1 MNEEA
6 KKYIEDLREK
16 FERECNGPSDLKRRQ
31 ELLTNARHAIL
42 ISDEDFTKVEMEH
55 AAFKTM
61 GSFEFGFYV
70 GARWADEHQ
79 KSPWIS
85 PDNSLPAPGEKVLIC
100 VNSNSRSTATIN
112 QRTYHFEISERLSS
126 VELGR
131 LKRKG
136 WCPCDKYGFPNHGY
150 DTFEVVYWM
159 PLPELPKGGE
169 K

>member
-1 MNEEA
+1 MSEETR
-6 KKYIEDLREK
+6 KYIEHLREEFK
-16 FERECNGPSDLKRRQ
+16 RECNGPSDLKRRQ

-42 ISDEDFTKVEMEH
+42 ISDEDFTKVEMGYV
-55 AAFKTM
+55 AFEANS
-61 GSFEFGFYV
+61 SFGYGFYV

-112 QRTYHFEISERLSS
+112 PRPYHFEISERLLSA
-126 VELGR
+126 ELGR

-136 WCPCDKYGFPNHGY
+136 RCPCDKYGFPNHGY
-150 DTFEVVYWM
+150 DTFEVLYWM
-159 PLPELPKGGE
+159 PLPEMPKGG
-169 K
+169 KL